1 MSYWAWFLGLAAVS
15 ALIFGPVGSQIAKQ
29 KQRDPIEGLFLGV
42 LLGPLG
48 AIAEVLLP
56 RGRAQASSGR
66 SSISAF
72 WDKPGDSK

>member
-1 MSYWAWFLGLAAVS
+1 MSYWALFLGIALIS
-15 ALIFGPVGSQIAKQ
+15 ALIFGPMGSQIAKQ

-42 LLGPLG
+42 LFGPLG

-56 RGRAQASSGR
+56 RGPAQASSGR
-66 SSISAF
+66 SSIADS